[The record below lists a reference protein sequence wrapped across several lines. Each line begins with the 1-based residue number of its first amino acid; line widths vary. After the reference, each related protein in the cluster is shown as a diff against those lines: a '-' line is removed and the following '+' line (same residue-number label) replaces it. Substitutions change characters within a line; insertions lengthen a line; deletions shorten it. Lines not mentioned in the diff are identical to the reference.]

1 MEPLSKDLDAWVGF
15 ARQRR
20 LDSWMAFALESF
32 EPLAPLAA
40 QLLYMIE
47 PVLGPRSATRSLAD
61 VLEDDQARE
70 ELRRR
75 LAADRRA

>member
-47 PVLGPRSATRSLAD
+47 PVLGPRTRSLAD

>member
-1 MEPLSKDLDAWVGF
+1 MRPLSKDLDAWVRF

-20 LDSWMAFALESF
+20 LDSWAAFALESL

-40 QLLYMIE
+40 QVLYLIE
-47 PVLGPRSATRSLAD
+47 PVLGPRSATRSLAGA
-61 VLEDDQARE
+61 LEDGQARE